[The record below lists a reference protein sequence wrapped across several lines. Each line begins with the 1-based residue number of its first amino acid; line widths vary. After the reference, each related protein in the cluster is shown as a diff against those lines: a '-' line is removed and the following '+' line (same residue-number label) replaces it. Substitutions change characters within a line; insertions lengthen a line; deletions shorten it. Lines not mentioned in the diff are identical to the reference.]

1 MAAEIA
7 EAAAGVG
14 AFNSPIVTTLH
25 TRAPHMPSRVPLTPF
40 PGFLEVTQPL
50 ALGLPLDLECHAFP

>member
-25 TRAPHMPSRVPLTPF
+25 TRGPHMPNRVSLTPS
-40 PGFLEVTQPL
+40 PGVPGGDP
-50 ALGLPLDLECHAFP
+50 ALGFGPPSGP